1 MNQNKLLAIIFIFIL
16 LIPSLESVFGFSPV
30 KELFEKRLPVS
41 KPQFSWSKSYPSEFE
56 AYFDDNFGM
65 RKTLIYLNSFIS
77 DKIFSESPDSR
88 AVIGKEGWLYF
99 DNRNSLLD
107 AAGKVD
113 LDQILIN
120 RGVDSFYKNW
130 QLLKSKNIKYLL
142 VIAPD
147 KSSVYPEFL
156 PNYIKPVSA
165 RRIDKFINALTAKYP
180 DFPILDLRPI
190 MLEAK
195 KHEVVYHQTD
205 THWNR
210 RGSHWG
216 YVEIMNKLG
225 IKPYPRSQYSEI
237 VSGEMRGDV
246 SDIMGLK
253 NVNPDLDLAAKFN
266 QTSYKVNQEIHPQE
280 IKQFHKPFLFL
291 NKNKSLPR
299 LFVYKDSFFG
309 NLFGYTSEHFSW
321 SLYVNEFP
329 CDLKFDSIKK
339 FHPNFVIQQFWEGRI
354 EEVLKNCS

>member
-1 MNQNKLLAIIFIFIL
+1 MNQNKFLVIFFILIL
-16 LIPSLESVFGFSPV
+16 LIPSLESVFGFSPI
-30 KELFEKRLPVS
+30 KELFEKRNALS
-41 KPQFSWSKSYPSEFE
+41 KPEFSWSKSYPAEFQ
-56 AYFDDNFGM
+56 AYFNDNFGM

-88 AVIGKEGWLYF
+88 AVIGKEGWFYF

-113 LDQILIN
+113 LDPILIE
-120 RGVDSFYKNW
+120 RGVDIFYKNW
-130 QLLKSKNIKYLL
+130 QFLKSKNIKYLL
-142 VIAPD
+142 VISPD
-147 KSSVYPEFL
+147 KSTVYPEFL
-156 PNYIKPVSA
+156 PDYIKPVSHK
-165 RRIDKFINALTAKYP
+165 RIDKFINALTAKYP

-195 KHEVVYHQTD
+195 KNEIVYHQTD

-210 RGSHWG
+210 RGSHYG
-216 YVEIMNKLG
+216 YVAIMKKLG
-225 IKPYPRSQYSEI
+225 AKPHPRSQYVEV
-237 VSGEMRGDV
+237 VSGDIRGDI

-253 NVNPDLDLAAKFN
+253 NTNPDLNLVAKFN
-266 QTSYKVNQEIHPQE
+266 QSSSQVSPDIYPQE
-280 IKQFHKPFLFL
+280 IRQFHRPVLFL
-291 NKNKSLPR
+291 NKNKNLPR
-299 LFVYKDSFFG
+299 LFVYKDSFFS
-309 NLFGYTSEHFSW
+309 NLFDYVSEHFSW

-339 FHPNFVIQQFWEGRI
+339 FHPNSVIQQFWEGRI